1 MKQFTDQKWQ
11 NKILTV
17 GQKVWL
23 SASNL
28 VIKRPSYKLSLKQEG
43 LFKIT
48 KLVGQ
53 EVYKLVLLKG

>member
-17 GQKVWL
+17 EQKVWL

-28 VIKRPSYKLSLKQEG
+28 VIKRSSYKLSLK
-43 LFKIT
+43 
-48 KLVGQ
+48 
-53 EVYKLVLLKG
+53 